1 MNKLISAISI
11 IVLCGFFTSS
21 ISTAEAAQRSG
32 SKHHHTKAKTH
43 RHHSRH
49 RSGFSH
55 TTVKHGNGRQG
66 RASWYGPKFHGKKT
80 ATGER
85 YNMYAMTAAHKTLP
99 LSSYAEVTNLKNH
112 RTVIVRINDRG
123 PYYGNRV
130 MDLSYA
136 AAKELGIQKTG
147 TGSVEIKPLSENQA
161 LSQLQSDQPG

>member
-32 SKHHHTKAKTH
+32 SKHHTKAKTH
-43 RHHSRH
+43 RHHSKH
-49 RSGFSH
+49 RSGFSL
-55 TTVKHGNGRQG
+55 TTVKHSNGRLG
-66 RASWYGPKFHGKKT
+66 RASWYGPKFHGKRT

-136 AAKELGIQKTG
+136 AAKELGIQKVG
-147 TGSVEIKPLSENQA
+147 TGSVEIKPISDNQA
-161 LSQLQSDQPG
+161 LSQIHSDQPG